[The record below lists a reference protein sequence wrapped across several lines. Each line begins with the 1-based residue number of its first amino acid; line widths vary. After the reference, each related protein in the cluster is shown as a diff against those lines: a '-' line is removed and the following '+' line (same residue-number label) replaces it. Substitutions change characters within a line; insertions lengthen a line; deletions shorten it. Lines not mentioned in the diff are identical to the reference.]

1 LKKRLFALTKR
12 RHQIA
17 MLAARGLSN
26 RAIAEQLSLS
36 KNTVQDHLR
45 KIYQKLNLH
54 RRINLVIDRPINVK
68 RLKALTDR
76 QQQVATLACRGLSN
90 REIAGKL
97 VVSEG
102 TVKIHLHAAYE
113 RLDVHSRN
121 ELATGIG
128 ALGLL
133 GWRRKR
139 KAKAV

>member
-1 LKKRLFALTKR
+1 MIDPGSDHRGVMRSKTLKKRLFALTKR

-76 QQQVATLACRGLSN
+76 QQQVATLACRGL
-90 REIAGKL
+90 A
-97 VVSEG
+97 
-102 TVKIHLHAAYE
+102 
-113 RLDVHSRN
+113 
-121 ELATGIG
+121 LATQ
-128 ALGLL
+128 LL
-133 GWRRKR
+133 
-139 KAKAV
+139 V